1 MSSSTLRYVKSGAEL
16 LAVACF
22 ALLFGPWFVFW
33 SAGTR
38 EPALLELYWRLAAL
52 LLAGTCAAIG
62 LRPWLSRQT
71 PGRRQS
77 VAVAFAAVTTPVA
90 AYLAL
95 GPMLG
100 SRDLEQYWVFA
111 GFAGLVAWLRGI
123 GYGSSSPSSADL
135 HRHLLIGSISLA
147 VCLFVAERTG
157 VWNMVLPRTVPLVVA
172 WCSGAVVATS
182 LMRFVEIARKTSAEE
197 LRSRFWPS
205 LLSSVVLAS
214 LVSAALLTILAP
226 AVWAG
231 IRSVFPI
238 LRSILSIIGA
248 PIVFLLGI
256 LSEGIAWLVMLLS
269 RIQPRFKFQLPEGA
283 GGDDF
288 LPKQLQPDLPPE
300 YLDSLRW
307 VFLALA
313 VVAVIVLAVRY
324 LLARLN
330 ARAEPVQDETRE
342 SFASPGALRQWT
354 RRLRRLLARLLQRLG
369 ERVRG
374 WASEPSSATG
384 FYHAVLNYAA
394 RAGRPRPS
402 TVTPLDFQPAVQE
415 VFEGSEEPA
424 SRILNGF
431 MDEYYGDVKLQPEQI
446 EKLRQDWR
454 RMRERTPESR
464 VR

>member
-38 EPALLELYWRLAAL
+38 EPALLALYWRLAAI
-52 LLAGTCAAIG
+52 LLAGASGAMA

-71 PGRRQS
+71 PDKRQR
-77 VAVAFAAVTTPVA
+77 VAIAFAVVTTPVA
-90 AYLAL
+90 ADLAL
-95 GPMLG
+95 APMLA

-111 GFAGLVAWLRGI
+111 GFVGLVAWLRGL

-147 VCLFVAERTG
+147 VCLFAAERTG
-157 VWNMVLPRTVPLVVA
+157 IWGAVLPQAVPLVVA
-172 WCSGAVVATS
+172 WCSGAVVTTS
-182 LMRFVEIARKTSAEE
+182 LMRFLEITRKTSAQE

-205 LLSSVVLAS
+205 LLSSVVLGS

-231 IRSVFPI
+231 VRSLFPL

-248 PIVFLLGI
+248 PIAFVLRI
-256 LSEGIAWLVMLLS
+256 LSEAIAWLVMLLS
-269 RIQPRFKFQLPEGA
+269 KIQPKFKFKLPEGA
-283 GGDDF
+283 GGEDF

-307 VFLALA
+307 VFLVLAAVA
-313 VVAVIVLAVRY
+313 VVVLAVRY
-324 LLARLN
+324 LLARLYDSVEL
-330 ARAEPVQDETRE
+330 APDETRE

-384 FYHAVLNYAA
+384 FYHVVLSYAA
-394 RAGRPRPS
+394 RAGRPKPES
-402 TVTPLDFQPAVQE
+402 VTPLTFQPTVHE

-424 SRILNGF
+424 GRILHGF
-431 MDEYYGDVKLQPEQI
+431 MDEYYGDVKLPAEQI
-446 EKLRQDWR
+446 EKLRLDWR
-454 RMRERTPESR
+454 RLKEQVSESR
-464 VR
+464 SR